1 MVLRMKNF
9 NILGRAWTVC
19 HFKGGGGGLC
29 KKEAGSVFKGAR
41 VDTPMH
47 TMKLIRNTLPDK
59 SGNPEASKNNRG
71 SSKAFQIMCS

>member
-19 HFKGGGGGLC
+19 HFNGGGGLG
-29 KKEAGSVFKGAR
+29 KKEAGSVFQGAR

-47 TMKLIRNTLPDK
+47 TMKLI
-59 SGNPEASKNNRG
+59 
-71 SSKAFQIMCS
+71 

>member
-1 MVLRMKNF
+1 MVLRTKNF

-19 HFKGGGGGLC
+19 HFKEKGEELG
-29 KKEAGSVFKGAR
+29 KKEAGSVFQWAR

-71 SSKAFQIMCS
+71 SSKAFQLMCS